1 MSIFFRILT
10 LSSFLLV
17 AAGGFSSAHAAVLV
31 SEDHFINSPTDQ
43 NAFICLQA
51 EDSSNSSV
59 VFAGPC
65 ANTFNQVWNWEG
77 SEIQGLGTSVGIGGV
92 HETCLD
98 VRGGGT
104 ADGTLVQIFECNG
117 TGAQEWIYTGTGTIF
132 NPQSGKCLDLKT
144 VNLLGISPPGERVVN
159 GYQAVIQTCNNSQ
172 NWAVQ

>member
-31 SEDHFINSPTDQ
+31 NENNSISP
-43 NAFICLQA
+43 NVICLQA

-132 NPQSGKCLDLKT
+132 NPHSGKCLDLKT
-144 VNLLGISPPGERVVN
+144 VNRFGFNE
-159 GYQAVIQTCNNSQ
+159 YQAVIQTCNNSQ